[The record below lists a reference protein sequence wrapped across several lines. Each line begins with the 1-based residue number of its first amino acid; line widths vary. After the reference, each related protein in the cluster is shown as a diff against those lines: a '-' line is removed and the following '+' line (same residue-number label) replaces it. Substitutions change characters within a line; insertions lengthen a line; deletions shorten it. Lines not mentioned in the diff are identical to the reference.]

1 MNLLILITGL
11 LYALSFITAILG
23 GITKRGGQEQLSRA
37 AIICGLL
44 LHTIALAIRSYEAG
58 HAPMFS
64 MYETLL
70 FYSWC
75 TVLVSAIV
83 IFRYREH
90 LTRLIT
96 TPLALTA
103 LFFAQW
109 NAAPPRTLPLIL
121 KTRWFEIH
129 VIASFAAYALFTLSF
144 AAAVLYLWFIRT
156 ETDEEAPQ
164 GAPIPRRDGTQVYH
178 LRDLHD
184 IANRGIMWGFFPFS
198 ASMFAGA
205 VWAYL
210 AWGTYWL
217 WEPKVL
223 WSFIVWFYYAGAMH
237 AYYIKAWRGR
247 GLAVAT
253 VIGYFVVLFTYL
265 GVGLL
270 MKSSHSF

>member
-1 MNLLILITGL
+1 MKYLIIITAA
-11 LYALSFITAILG
+11 LYAISFITALLG
-23 GITKRGGQEQLSRA
+23 PPLKGRGYERLSRA
-37 AIICGLL
+37 ALVGGLL
-44 LHTIALAIRSYEAG
+44 LHTAALAVRSYEAG

-64 MYETLL
+64 IYETLL

-75 TVLVSAIV
+75 TILVSVIV
-83 IFRYREH
+83 ILRYREH

-103 LFFAQW
+103 LIFAQF
-109 NAAPPRTLPLIL
+109 NESPPRPLTLIL
-121 KTRWFEIH
+121 RTRWFETH
-129 VIASFAAYALFTLSF
+129 VIASFAAYAFFTLSF
-144 AAAVLYLWFIRT
+144 AAALLYLWFRRT
-156 ETDEEAPQ
+156 EEEVPQ
-164 GAPIPRRDGTQVYH
+164 NEPIYRPDGTPVNH

-184 IANRGIMWGFFPFS
+184 ITNRGVLWGFFLFS
-198 ASMFAGA
+198 FSMFTGA

-237 AYYIKAWRGR
+237 AYYVKEWRGR
-247 GLAVAT
+247 GLAIAT
-253 VIGYFVVLFTYL
+253 VIGYIVVLFTYL

-270 MKSSHSF
+270 MKSSHNF